1 MAPIYQLR
9 IDLAGAKPPI
19 WRRILIS
26 SVDTL
31 YDLHCAIQNAMGW
44 TNSHLHSFESGGSSY
59 GMADVEDEFD
69 EFETLDEKR
78 YTIAHLLSYEG
89 DTLLYVYDFGDD
101 WEHKIK
107 LEKIITEKINN
118 PLPRCIKGKNA
129 CPPEDVGG
137 LWGYYGMLEV
147 LRDPDNPEREEY
159 LEWLGGKFDP
169 EYINLEKINALMSEG
184 CIDFW

>member
-9 IDLAGAKPPI
+9 IDLVGAKPPI

-26 SVDTL
+26 SSDTL

-59 GMADVEDEFD
+59 GIADIDEFD
-69 EFETLDEKR
+69 DFETRDEKK
-78 YTIAHLLSYEG
+78 YTIAHLLSNEG
-89 DTLLYVYDFGDD
+89 DRLLYMYDFGDS

-107 LEKIITEKINN
+107 LEKIITEKIDGQ
-118 PLPRCIKGKNA
+118 LPRCTKGKNA

-137 LWGYYGMLEV
+137 LWGYYSMLEV
-147 LRDPDNPEREEY
+147 LQDPDDPEREEY
-159 LEWLGGKFDP
+159 LEWLGDKFDP
-169 EYINLEKINALMSEG
+169 GYINLEEINELMARG
-184 CIDFW
+184 CIDLW